1 MMIKCS
7 GAMGV
12 LWVIGWVFLAYESP
26 KVHPRIN
33 KTELDYIENSLAET
47 GVTER
52 EVFYSYIHLFLSN

>member
-1 MMIKCS
+1 MTINYL

-12 LWVIGWVFLAYESP
+12 LWVIGWVFLAYESARA
-26 KVHPRIN
+26 HPRIN

-52 EVFYSYIHLFLSN
+52 EVFYCTFIPF